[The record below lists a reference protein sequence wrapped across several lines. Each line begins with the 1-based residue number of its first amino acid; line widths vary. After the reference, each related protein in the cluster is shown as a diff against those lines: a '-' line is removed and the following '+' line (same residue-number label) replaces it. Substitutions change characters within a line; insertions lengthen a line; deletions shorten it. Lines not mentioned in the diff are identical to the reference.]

1 MIHVNKIRHQLL
13 LLCGLLIGPATALA
27 LPSFQALVDA
37 TPGGGTLHP
46 KPGVYAGP
54 VTVSRQIVID
64 GGGKVTIDGGGNG
77 TVLSV
82 KTDGAIIRGL
92 RLTRSGISHDQV
104 NAAIAVEGNGNRI
117 EENTMDEVLFGIS
130 LKRSNQN
137 IVRRNRIRSQQAE
150 IGMRGDALR
159 LWYSFQNRIEE
170 NDIADARD
178 VVFMNSPR
186 NIVFGNTI
194 RNGRYGMQFVFSPN
208 TVVARNEFHHNAT
221 GIVLLNSD
229 QTEIRANRIF
239 HSMGVTGSGIA
250 IKKSAE
256 ILAQGN
262 EIVHCAVGILSDS
275 PVGEASM
282 ITVKNNRIAHNTAG
296 IQFYGERG
304 GHTLSGNSFE
314 KNLVQVVMFGSGD
327 AKGNSWQ
334 GNYWDDYEGFDLNQ
348 DGIGD
353 TPYELYI
360 YADRIWIETPQ
371 ARFFRN
377 APVLELLDFLERL
390 APFSL
395 PDLIVRDQSPR
406 FNKPAWPPRF

>member
-1 MIHVNKIRHQLL
+1 
-13 LLCGLLIGPATALA
+13 
-27 LPSFQALVDA
+27 
-37 TPGGGTLHP
+37 
-46 KPGVYAGP
+46 
-54 VTVSRQIVID
+54 
-64 GGGKVTIDGGGNG
+64 
-77 TVLSV
+77 
-82 KTDGAIIRGL
+82 
-92 RLTRSGISHDQV
+92 
-104 NAAIAVEGNGNRI
+104 
-117 EENTMDEVLFGIS
+117 
-130 LKRSNQN
+130 
-137 IVRRNRIRSQQAE
+137 
-150 IGMRGDALR
+150 
-159 LWYSFQNRIEE
+159 
-170 NDIADARD
+170 
-178 VVFMNSPR
+178 
-186 NIVFGNTI
+186 
-194 RNGRYGMQFVFSPN
+194 
-208 TVVARNEFHHNAT
+208 
-221 GIVLLNSD
+221 
-229 QTEIRANRIF
+229 
-239 HSMGVTGSGIA
+239 MGVTGSGIA

-275 PVGEASM
+275 PVGEASK

-334 GNYWDDYEGFDLNQ
+334 GNYWDDYEGFDLDQ